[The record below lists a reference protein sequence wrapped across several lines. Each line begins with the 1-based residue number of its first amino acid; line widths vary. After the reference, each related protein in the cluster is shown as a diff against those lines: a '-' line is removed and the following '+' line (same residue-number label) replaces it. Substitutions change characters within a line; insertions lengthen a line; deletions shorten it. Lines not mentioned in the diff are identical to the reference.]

1 MSGNS
6 EFLKVAIIV
15 LLALLFGIIIAY
27 LVIRKLTNKEEE
39 KVIKQLRQGTK
50 AKSFSLEILY
60 QSY

>member
-39 KVIKQLRQGTK
+39 KVMFELQELILNGADIKR
-50 AKSFSLEILY
+50 
-60 QSY
+60 

>member
-1 MSGNS
+1 MKRRRKSLSGNS

-50 AKSFSLEILY
+50 AKVFL
-60 QSY
+60 